1 MFVWGFWGPHKW
13 SFYIYIYIAYYCCL
27 NHNESSF
34 LRWNVWVIAVIAA
47 ISPLWSSG
55 FTKNRTWRKR
65 TCASCCNASSLG
77 AAWRGGNLSWF
88 FHGNLSPQFT
98 VIQRWRRI
106 STSCGH
112 RRQPCIHNP
121 QSATHV
127 APPTM
132 MTNVK
137 RLLQLHKTCRLL
149 SSELQYIYIYISAI
163 LRRK

>member
-1 MFVWGFWGPHKW
+1 MVTWPLVKSISAPVCVCLGFLGATQMV
-13 SFYIYIYIAYYCCL
+13 ILYIYIAYYCCL
-27 NHNESSF
+27 NHNESYF

-65 TCASCCNASSLG
+65 TRASCCNARSLG

-121 QSATHV
+121 QSTTHV
-127 APPTM
+127 APPQWWPM
-132 MTNVK
+132 SSGCCNFIK
-137 RLLQLHKTCRLL
+137 RV
-149 SSELQYIYIYISAI
+149 AF
-163 LRRK
+163 